1 MRQRERGREEPER
14 GCGEGLPHRD
24 LELLSVVMADFGERS
39 GRPGGVSK
47 EERSEKREEVEGY
60 L

>member
-14 GCGEGLPHRD
+14 GCGEALPCRD
-24 LELLSVVMADFGERS
+24 LELLSAVMVDFGERS
-39 GRPGGVSK
+39 GGLVASRRGK
-47 EERSEKREEVEGY
+47 RSEEREEVEGY